1 MTVGFC
7 LLTLCAAHAIADDV
21 PSVTPVPDQLKQKL
35 DLDPVY
41 KKYVSAKGFPVLAS
55 EDVSDFALR
64 EAAYLI
70 SNMLHGRDD
79 ISDAMI
85 ANNTRFV
92 VMAAHEFTTDVPE
105 HSDLQ
110 PSRYWDRRARGLGA
124 THQRPVVSCG
134 EENLLCYQGD
144 HYGTE
149 NILIHEFAHA
159 MHEMGLNSI
168 DKTFDR
174 RLRETYKEALAAGLW
189 KGTYAATDRGEY
201 WAEGVQSWFDTNRPK
216 PDAQHNHVDTRE
228 ELKEYDPKLAAL
240 IEEIYGDRAWRYVR
254 PDRRKEAAH
263 LAGLDRSKTP
273 TFRWPP
279 KLLKWYAEYQALEEA
294 TRASNVRGSKK

>member
-1 MTVGFC
+1 M
-7 LLTLCAAHAIADDV
+7 
-21 PSVTPVPDQLKQKL
+21 
-35 DLDPVY
+35 
-41 KKYVSAKGFPVLAS
+41 LAS
-55 EDVSDFALR
+55 ENVSDFALR

-79 ISDAMI
+79 IRDAMI

-124 THQRPVVSCG
+124 THERPVVSCG
-134 EENLLCYQGD
+134 EENLLCYKGD
-144 HYGTE
+144 HYSTE

-159 MHEMGLNSI
+159 MHEMGLDSI
-168 DKTFDR
+168 DKAFDR
-174 RLRETYKEALAAGLW
+174 RLKAAFDEALAAGLW
-189 KGTYAATDRGEY
+189 KGTYAATNHKEY

-216 PDAQHNHVDTRE
+216 PDDQHNHVDTRE

-240 IEEIYGDRAWRYVR
+240 IEEIYGDRDWRYVR
-254 PDRRKEAAH
+254 PDRRSEPGH
-263 LAGLDRSKTP
+263 LAGFDRGSAP

-279 KLLKWYAEYQALEEA
+279 KLLKWYAEYGAIQKAKQAAKE
-294 TRASNVRGSKK
+294 RDSKK